1 MPVWLLNP
9 TVLKA
14 IGIGILAFGNIVLY
28 GMYKHTSDSFSAY
41 KVEVAAQ
48 SKAQE
53 QHNQQV
59 LEQRDLFNKGVVDG
73 YKAKLAASNAYI
85 NSLHYNGSGSMS
97 SSGNAATGIDGDSQ
111 NDIPSASILASDCA
125 ATTVQLV
132 QLQQWA
138 KGQVEIK

>member
-48 SKAQE
+48 AKAQE

-59 LEQRDLFNKGVVDG
+59 LDQRDLFNKGVVDG
-73 YKAKLAASNAYI
+73 YKAKLAAANSYI
-85 NSLHYNGSGSMS
+85 NSLHYNGSSSMP
-97 SSGNAATGIDGDSQ
+97 SSGDASAGVDGITA
-111 NDIPSASILASDCA
+111 NDIPSPSILAADCA

-138 KGQVEIK
+138 KGQVTIK

>member
-1 MPVWLLNP
+1 MPTWLLNP

-14 IGIGILAFGNIVLY
+14 IGIGILTFGNIVLY

-85 NSLHYNGSGSMS
+85 NSLHYNGSGSMPTA
-97 SSGNAATGIDGDSQ
+97 SGSAGGTNADSE
-111 NDIPSASILASDCA
+111 NDIPSAPILASDCA

-138 KGQVEIK
+138 KGQVSIK